1 MYLFYKEGWTSMR
14 VNKVIGFVCAI
25 DFFISAIYLI
35 RSTYM
40 ILGLVT
46 LTTLIVDIIFTK
58 NFENIMANRIEFVS
72 SVLIGTIFFVIRTM
86 FFCIKSN

>member
-1 MYLFYKEGWTSMR
+1 MR

-40 ILGLVT
+40 ILGLLT